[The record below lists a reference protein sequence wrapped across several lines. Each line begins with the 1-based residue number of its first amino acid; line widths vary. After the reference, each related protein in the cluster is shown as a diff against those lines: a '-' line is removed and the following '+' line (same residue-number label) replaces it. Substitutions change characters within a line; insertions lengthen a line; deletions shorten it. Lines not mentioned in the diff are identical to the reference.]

1 MRLKKFPVLLA
12 VFFCVIFSALMWKF
26 FHLNMKQSIFST
38 NQEKQLI
45 IRDGVNL
52 INYKNRHKD
61 LDEYLNELEERYQS
75 INKALPENLNQGAFI
90 TFLQQTAITNQVK
103 IISIKPGTVK
113 TNSGDSNDNNNDNTN
128 NTDEEV
134 IDSQNGNGNDVDSH
148 INIKAIDNLS
158 MLPIDF
164 VFECDYIAL
173 INFLKAIEDS
183 ERMVNIKNLSITS
196 KDDGE
201 KLNCALNIII
211 FALDKQK

>member
-1 MRLKKFPVLLA
+1 MRLKKFPVLFA

-26 FHLNMKQSIFST
+26 FHLNMKQSIFNI

-45 IRDGVNL
+45 IRDGINL

-61 LDEYLNELEERYQS
+61 LDEYLNELEIRYQS
-75 INKALPENLNQGAFI
+75 TNKALPEQLNQGAFI
-90 TFLQQTAITNQVK
+90 TFLQQTAITNKVK

-113 TNSGDSNDNNNDNTN
+113 INSDDSNDNNNNDTN
-128 NTDEEV
+128 NADEEV
-134 IDSQNGNGNDVDSH
+134 IDNQNNDVDSK
-148 INIKAIDNLS
+148 INIESIDNLS

-173 INFLKAIEDS
+173 INFLKAVENS

-196 KDDGE
+196 KDDGD
-201 KLNCALNIII
+201 KLNCELNVTI
-211 FALDKQK
+211 FALGKQK